1 MLSLLLALPCVVE
14 PAPEVIKEFV
24 ALKLVTG
31 LHKHFDEDLIEK

>member
-1 MLSLLLALPCVVE
+1 MLSLLLALPCIVE
-14 PAPEVIKEFV
+14 LTREVPKEFA